1 MPVPRTAR
9 RLASLI
15 AAILLIAQLLITT
28 TPVALADPPTGIWSE
43 TGPGIVHVVHDGTTG
58 GLAQVDYNYDL
69 GNASGAS
76 GTWTFSST
84 AAADGAIPVQYA
96 WSGLHAWFQAVARL
110 RPFVIPAGGTDP
122 SYDDYLYD
130 KGPTNCC
137 DGEPSNGFTTSG
149 DYTFTVALG
158 DTFGFEFS
166 GSNGDFNS
174 FLRGS
179 LKVGFETLGN
189 GGFEKPTIVP
199 AGFNNYVAPSAAIT
213 DWDVTGGSVDHVDSS
228 IWPPYDGA
236 QSLDLDG
243 FSPGTISQSFATIV
257 GQHVRRHVPGLRQ
270 SQPGGGRPTRHDR
283 QRGRVDPRYRHASA

>member
-1 MPVPRTAR
+1 VPVPRTAR

-15 AAILLIAQLLITT
+15 AAILLVAQLLITT
-28 TPVALADPPTGIWSE
+28 TPVALADPPTGIWTA
-43 TGPGIVHVVHDGTTG
+43 TGPGIVTVPHDGTTG

-69 GNASGAS
+69 GNDGGAS

-122 SYDDYLYD
+122 TYGAYLYD

-149 DYTFTVALG
+149 SYTFGVALG
-158 DTFGFEFS
+158 DTFGFAFS

-179 LKVGFETLGN
+179 LKIG
-189 GGFEKPTIVP
+189 
-199 AGFNNYVAPSAAIT
+199 
-213 DWDVTGGSVDHVDSS
+213 
-228 IWPPYDGA
+228 
-236 QSLDLDG
+236 LDG
-243 FSPGTISQSFATIV
+243 VTNGSFEEPSLAPDLAFNYT
-257 GQHVRRHVPGLRQ
+257 
-270 SQPGGGRPTRHDR
+270 
-283 QRGRVDPRYRHASA
+283 ASANPDGITGWHIDSGAVDVVTDDV

>member
-9 RLASLI
+9 RLASLF
-15 AAILLIAQLLITT
+15 AAILLVAQLLITT
-28 TPVALADPPTGIWSE
+28 TPVALADPPTGIW
-43 TGPGIVHVVHDGTTG
+43 TRDRPGHRHTSSHDGTTG

-69 GNASGAS
+69 GNAGGAS

-122 SYDDYLYD
+122 TYGAYLYD

-137 DGEPSNGFTTSG
+137 DGAPSNGFTTSG
-149 DYTFTVALG
+149 SYTFTVGLG

-179 LKVGFETLGN
+179 LKVGLESLGN
-189 GGFEKPTIVP
+189 GGFEKPVDP
-199 AGFNNYVAPSAAIT
+199 YPREFEQLAAPSARDHGLAI
-213 DWDVTGGSVDHVDSS
+213 VTGGRSTTST
-228 IWPPYDGA
+228 PPSGRPTTA
-236 QSLDLDG
+236 ASRSTWTGRLDR
-243 FSPGTISQSFATIV
+243 GTITQSFATIV
-257 GQHVRRHVPGLRQ
+257 GQQYVA
-270 SQPGGGRPTRHDR
+270 T
-283 QRGRVDPRYRHASA
+283 YRLSPNPNPVAVAPPA